1 MTVTEL
7 DAHYCTINIA
17 LTTYFTLPLGV
28 AIAAS
33 IRIGHLV
40 GMGHVK
46 TAQLTAKLVACC
58 GAGFMAITGSCIS
71 ASRNVIGYIFS
82 SDDAVVAQVSRIAPI
97 LGLFQLF
104 DGIQGSTGGVL
115 RGLGLQ
121 HFAAIINCVG
131 LWLCGLPSGWALA
144 FPAGVGLPGL
154 WWGLAIVSAHHRAA
168 GRRRMWLATVIPL
181 SLPLVC
187 VLTHSLCAC
196 FFVCQGL
203 FIMACGNLTVLY
215 RVNWHAQVESA
226 RKRIETDMAEYAARR
241 AEVLA
246 EASKGAILGSYD
258 IATEDRAEAHRM
270 AATEQKAVGRD
281 QQPLIPL

>member
-1 MTVTEL
+1 MLTYCCTFVFAWSLCVLTFSLVLCSWAFDGIGILAATMTVTEL

-82 SDDAVVAQVSRIAPI
+82 SDDAVVAQVARIAPI

-121 HFAAIINCVG
+121 HYAAIINCVG
-131 LWLCGLPSGWALA
+131 LWLCGLPAGWALA

-154 WWGLAIVSAHHRAA
+154 WWGLAIVSDTDAAHAQASCDLR
-168 GRRRMWLATVIPL
+168 
-181 SLPLVC
+181 
-187 VLTHSLCAC
+187 VLTPALCVVMLVFPSSC
-196 FFVCQGL
+196 LSGPVHYG
-203 FIMACGNLTVLY
+203 
-215 RVNWHAQVESA
+215 
-226 RKRIETDMAEYAARR
+226 
-241 AEVLA
+241 
-246 EASKGAILGSYD
+246 
-258 IATEDRAEAHRM
+258 DR
-270 AATEQKAVGRD
+270 
-281 QQPLIPL
+281 